1 MAKGV
6 GGLLGRADATL
17 VGAATRASL
26 AAVPKDLS
34 GVHQRTAAAY
44 ASMARTTGAVYGKAL
59 EVVGQIGGKLIEN
72 ARINTLEPESQ
83 WSDNQMGGFEK
94 KPDAAPKPSV
104 DPIEVKPLKPG
115 VENVITDPELDPPG
129 VINIPGAGDAGLE
142 YTYTDNNGNTEAI
155 TVQTTNQKLEELRDE
170 LKNVKKLGL
179 DRKGRRAERGRIRNA
194 MDMIRQENV
203 TFGAFQKN
211 MTTMLAQDQINFEA
225 SGIYGM
231 GKMLF
236 SQALLAAGKPV
247 KQTDPNL
254 AAYDGARAIQG
265 YDKNGRMIFTYVDKY
280 GVPFKNEDGSN
291 MTIDKSSIASGDL
304 FIAKS
309 EKRPIMDGLIN
320 TQFIQKNYK
329 AGFQDFENLI
339 NKGVDENITDKNTFL
354 DIAHYHSSNTTG
366 SLASVLNNV
375 EYNEDGVPQIKET
388 EMSGLLVG
396 ALQGLSNKNQF
407 DVSGDG
413 VFDEKDYATQENYA
427 MLVKKVLSGDDL
439 QLGKSLLKAHYKN
452 ATNAQIEKFKGLEPD
467 PVTNELTPG
476 QKRYYDAMAAQDR
489 INLSRAELGMEQREK
504 TEAEQ
509 DTQNLVYNIEREFS
523 RGDTRIGSGTRFAV
537 LKEATDEIVDDDGN
551 VTTPAQPK
559 QYMLYDGTK
568 IIDSVDF
575 NSPEALDEIVKHT
588 TGTEKLYRNY
598 RINQSYKPTTEQ
610 YNELVKTL
618 PNLKPGQPIYYQ
630 GDGNWDLKQ
639 K

>member
-83 WSDNQMGGFEK
+83 WSDNQMEMFQDLKDKRTSG
-94 KPDAAPKPSV
+94 V
-104 DPIEVKPLKPG
+104 DPDNKTGMVKVRDPKTGKIVDVPA
-115 VENVITDPELDPPG
+115 ENRFTHF
-129 VINIPGAGDAGLE
+129 
-142 YTYTDNNGNTEAI
+142 DNNGNQNII
-155 TVQTTNQKLEELRDE
+155 TPQTTNQKLEELRDE

-179 DRKGRRAERGRIRNA
+179 DRKGRKAEKGRIRNA
-194 MDMIRQENV
+194 IDMIRQENV
-203 TFGAFQKN
+203 AFGAFQQS
-211 MTTMLAQDQINFEA
+211 MTKMLEQDQVNFEA

-265 YDKNGRMIFTYVDKY
+265 YDKNGRMVFTYVNKQ
-280 GVPFKNEDGSN
+280 GIPFKNEDGSN
-291 MTIDKSSIASGDL
+291 MTIDKSAIASGNL

-396 ALQGLSNKNQF
+396 ALQGLGNKDQF

-476 QKRYYDAMAAQDR
+476 AKRYYDAMAAQAR
-489 INLSRAELGMEQREK
+489 IDLSRTELGIEQQEK
-504 TEAEQ
+504 REAEQ
-509 DTQNLVYNIEREFS
+509 ATQNLVYNIEKEFS

-537 LKEATDEIVDDDGN
+537 VAEATDEIVDDDGN

-588 TGTEKLYRNY
+588 TGTEKLYPNY
-598 RINQSYKPTTEQ
+598 KINETIIPTPEQ
-610 YNELVKTL
+610 YNELVKKL
-618 PNLKPGQPIYYQ
+618 PNLKPGKPIYYQ
-630 GDGNWDLKQ
+630 GDGNWEDRKKQ
-639 K
+639 

>member
-6 GGLLGRADATL
+6 GSLLGRADATL

-59 EVVGQIGGKLIEN
+59 EVIGEIGGKLIEN
-72 ARINTLEPESQ
+72 AKINTLEPESQ
-83 WSDNQMGGFEK
+83 WSDDQMEGFEK
-94 KPDAAPKPSV
+94 KPKPIVLEEDSAQGREYVTPDAK
-104 DPIEVKPLKPG
+104 
-115 VENVITDPELDPPG
+115 ELDPPG
-129 VINIPGAGDAGLE
+129 AMNIPGVGDAFKGPE
-142 YTYTDNNGNTEAI
+142 SAYTYTDNNGNTEPI
-155 TVQTTNQKLEELRDE
+155 TVQTTNQKLEELRNE

-179 DRKGRRAERGRIRNA
+179 DRKGRRAEKNRIRNV

-203 TFGAFQKN
+203 TFGAFQEN
-211 MTTMLAQDQINFEA
+211 MTTMLAQDQVNFKA
-225 SGIYGM
+225 SGIYGTA
-231 GKMLF
+231 KMLF
-236 SQALLAAGKPV
+236 SQALLNKGKPV
-247 KQTDPNL
+247 RQKNPEL

-291 MTIDKSSIASGDL
+291 MTIEKSAIAAGNL
-304 FIAKS
+304 FVPINKP
-309 EKRPIMDGLIN
+309 KRGLIDGLIN
-320 TQFIQKNYK
+320 IENIKKNYK
-329 AGFQDFENLI
+329 LGFQNFDNLI
-339 NKGVDENITDKNTFL
+339 SKNVNEGVTDKNTFL
-354 DIAHYHSSNTTG
+354 DIAYYQSSNTDG
-366 SLASVLNNV
+366 SLFDALNNV
-375 EYNEDGVPQIKET
+375 EYKDGVPQIKET

-396 ALQGLSNKNQF
+396 ALQNIGNKDQF

-427 MLVKKVLSGDDL
+427 ALVKKALSGDDL
-439 QLGKSLLKAHYKN
+439 ELGKSLLKTHLKN
-452 ATNAQIEKFKGLEPD
+452 NT
-467 PVTNELTPG
+467 
-476 QKRYYDAMAAQDR
+476 QKRINEIEAMTVVDPATIPGTIEYQRVQSGR
-489 INLSRAELGMEQREK
+489 IAEGNLRLKNIELGIEQQEK
-504 TEAEQ
+504 REAEQ
-509 DTQNLVYNIEREFS
+509 NTQNLVYNIEKEFS

-537 LKEATDEIVDDDGN
+537 VAEATDEIVDADGN

-588 TGTEKLYRNY
+588 TGTEKLYPNY
-598 RINQSYKPTTEQ
+598 RINQSYKPTTEE
-610 YNELVKTL
+610 YKEFVKEL
-618 PNLKPGQPIYYQ
+618 PNLKPGQPIYYH
-630 GDGNWDLKQ
+630 GDGNWEDYK
-639 K
+639 KK

>member
-1 MAKGV
+1 
-6 GGLLGRADATL
+6 
-17 VGAATRASL
+17 
-26 AAVPKDLS
+26 
-34 GVHQRTAAAY
+34 
-44 ASMARTTGAVYGKAL
+44 MARTTGAVYGKAL

-83 WSDNQMGGFEK
+83 WSDNQMEMFQDLKDKRTSG
-94 KPDAAPKPSV
+94 V
-104 DPIEVKPLKPG
+104 DPDNKTGMVKVRDPKTGKIVDVPA
-115 VENVITDPELDPPG
+115 ENRFTHF
-129 VINIPGAGDAGLE
+129 
-142 YTYTDNNGNTEAI
+142 DNNGNQNII
-155 TVQTTNQKLEELRDE
+155 TPQTTNQKLEELRDE

-291 MTIDKSSIASGDL
+291 MTIDKSSIASGNL

-309 EKRPIMDGLIN
+309 EKRPIIDGLIN

-396 ALQGLSNKNQF
+396 ALQGLGNKDQF

-452 ATNAQIEKFKGLEPD
+452 ATNAQIEKFKGLEPA
-467 PVTNELTPG
+467 PVTDALTVD
-476 QKRYYDAMAAQDR
+476 QKRYYDVVNARNRTALDNAKF
-489 INLSRAELGMEQREK
+489 LSQQKEKEEEKVDTQNTVYSIESEFSAGQSTIGKGSRYVQK
-504 TEAEQ
+504 TEATPE
-509 DTQNLVYNIEREFS
+509 TVINGETI
-523 RGDTRIGSGTRFAV
+523 
-537 LKEATDEIVDDDGN
+537 
-551 VTTPAQPK
+551 PAQEAGWTFYK
-559 QYMLYDGTK
+559 DGKVVKTML
-568 IIDSVDF
+568 I
-575 NSPEALDEIVKHT
+575 NEADILDEITKHVTDTSGKYESFKIGETKVVK
-588 TGTEKLYRNY
+588 TGTPVRNVTYKYKGNGKWEKLKN
-598 RINQSYKPTTEQ
+598 
-610 YNELVKTL
+610 
-618 PNLKPGQPIYYQ
+618 
-630 GDGNWDLKQ
+630 
-639 K
+639 